1 MARYDA
7 ILTRLDEESARHA
20 ERLARLDQAI
30 ERIDLT
36 LTRLERMTQ
45 QSENGRDA

>member
-1 MARYDA
+1 MCSSCW
-7 ILTRLDEESARHA
+7 I
-20 ERLARLDQAI
+20 RLARLDQAI

-36 LTRLERMTQ
+36 LTRLERMTP